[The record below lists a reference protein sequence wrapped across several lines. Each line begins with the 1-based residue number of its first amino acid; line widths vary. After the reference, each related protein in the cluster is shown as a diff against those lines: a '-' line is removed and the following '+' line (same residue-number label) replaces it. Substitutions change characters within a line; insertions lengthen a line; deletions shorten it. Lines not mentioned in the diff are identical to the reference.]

1 MEVSIENKLQ
11 KSNGSK
17 HVVTKNEESILKE
30 AGKNEFGLIKNE
42 IKPSEDNSI
51 EYDENSNKKI
61 VSKKCKLY
69 QFVGRTLFIFLDKYS
84 NPLFIIGPHWPIFIC
99 LSVIISLIMLLIYYK
114 FWAVFGFYTKL
125 FGEILYWTFIISY
138 TYTSLINPGYPRNT
152 IGRTFGIP
160 KNEYYF
166 CEYCGFYLRKYSY
179 GAHCDICQICIEKYD
194 HHCFWTGHC
203 IGKNNK
209 ITFEVFLISL
219 FCLILYFCF
228 TFYKGLSKSFNIL

>member
-17 HVVTKNEESILKE
+17 HVVTKNEESILNE

-99 LSVIISLIMLLIYYK
+99 LGAIISLNNDINIFK
-114 FWAVFGFYTKL
+114 
-125 FGEILYWTFIISY
+125 IL
-138 TYTSLINPGYPRNT
+138 
-152 IGRTFGIP
+152 
-160 KNEYYF
+160 
-166 CEYCGFYLRKYSY
+166 
-179 GAHCDICQICIEKYD
+179 D
-194 HHCFWTGHC
+194 
-203 IGKNNK
+203 
-209 ITFEVFLISL
+209 
-219 FCLILYFCF
+219 
-228 TFYKGLSKSFNIL
+228 